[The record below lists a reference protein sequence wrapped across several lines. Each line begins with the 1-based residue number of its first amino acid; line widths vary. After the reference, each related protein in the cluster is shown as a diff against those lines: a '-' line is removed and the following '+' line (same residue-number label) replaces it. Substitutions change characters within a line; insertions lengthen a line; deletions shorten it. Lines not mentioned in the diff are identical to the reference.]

1 MSLIK
6 IKAFSID
13 STDSFTFGNAN
24 ITTTLNGNVAN
35 FSGNI
40 AGANANLGNI
50 VVANYFSGNG
60 SLLSSITGANVTGTV
75 SAATTAGTVTTNAQP
90 NITSVGTLT
99 ALAVSGTGNI
109 YGANLVSAN
118 YFTGT
123 LTTAAQPNITS
134 VGTLTG
140 LTVNGDITSTGNL
153 IVAGTTTYINSTV
166 TDIKD
171 PIIELGSG
179 ANGAALSSD
188 DGMDRGSLL
197 HYYTGGATRDGFM
210 GWKNS
215 TAEFTFA
222 SNVSTSNN
230 VVTVNTLGKIKAGD
244 ANLGNLVT
252 SNYFSGNGSL
262 LTSITGTNVS
272 GNVSFAVQS
281 HYANIA
287 NSVAGANV
295 SGNVNN
301 AITSNWANIANS
313 VAGANVSGNVNNA
326 ITSNWANIANSVAG
340 ANVSGN
346 VGFAVQSH
354 YANIANSV
362 SGTNVSGNVNNA
374 ITSNWA
380 NIANSVAGSNVS
392 GQVSNA
398 LIAGTVYT
406 NAQPNITSV
415 GTLAGVTATGI
426 VDLTGASNVALGPV
440 ANVHITGG
448 SSGQYLQTDGS
459 GTLSWATISSGSL
472 TNGTSNVQ
480 VLNSG
485 NITLSTAGT
494 ANVLVI
500 TSTGANIAGT
510 VNATGNITGANANLG
525 NLVLGNYF
533 SGNGSLLTSITGA
546 NVTGYVP
553 TANIAN
559 TAYAVAGSN
568 VSGNVNNAITS
579 NWANIANSVAGA
591 NVTGNVSYAVQSHY
605 ANIANSVSGTNVS
618 GQVGNALIAGTVYTN
633 AQPNITSVGTL
644 SSLVVSG
651 TTNLGAIGNITITG
665 GSAGYV
671 LKTDGAGN
679 LTWGSASAGTGNAN
693 ISGSDTQLFFND
705 GGSNTL
711 GTSSSL
717 TFTKSTNTLT
727 TANLVVSTIANLGA
741 VTNVK
746 ITGGSSGYLLK
757 TDGTGNLSWYNP
769 IYTSVTADDFTGN
782 GVQTSFTLSTTPTDA
797 NYTIVSVGGVVQPKT
812 TYTVSGSTLT
822 FSSAPPSTAPV
833 EVTTINTGMSGGGGG
848 GGGAAWTYSA
858 ISANTTAVAGYRYI
872 VDTSSANIKVT
883 LPSSGTLGDEV
894 MIIDGTGNASTHEIT
909 VGRNGGNI
917 QGLASDMTVTTDRA
931 AFTLVYYNS
940 TQGWILTNV

>member
-24 ITTTLNGNVAN
+24 ITSNLVAGNANVSGIVNVTGNLSAGNLFAAQIGNSSTYLYGDGSNITNISATTAKKLANGTSNVDIASSGGNVTI
-35 FSGNI
+35 GVGGTGGI
-40 AGANANLGNI
+40 AT
-50 VVANYFSGNG
+50 FTT
-60 SLLSSITGANVTGTV
+60 TGANITGY
-75 SAATTAGTVTTNAQP
+75 A
-90 NITSVGTLT
+90 NI
-99 ALAVSGTGNI
+99 TGNI
-109 YGANLVSAN
+109 TAGNVNAGNLLTAN
-118 YFTGT
+118 YVAGT

-153 IVAGTTTYINSTV
+153 IVAGTTTYVNSTV
-166 TDIKD
+166 TAIKD
-171 PIIELGSG
+171 PIIELGDG
-179 ANGAALSSD
+179 ANNATLTSD

-197 HYYTGGATRDGFM
+197 HYYTGGATRDAFM

-215 TAEFTFA
+215 TGEFTFA
-222 SNVSTSNN
+222 SNVTNSLN

-252 SNYFSGNGSL
+252 SNYFTGNGSL
-262 LTSITGTNVS
+262 LTSITG
-272 GNVSFAVQS
+272 
-281 HYANIA
+281 
-287 NSVAGANV
+287 ANV
-295 SGNVNN
+295 
-301 AITSNWANIANS
+301 T
-313 VAGANVSGNVNNA
+313 
-326 ITSNWANIANSVAG
+326 
-340 ANVSGN
+340 
-346 VGFAVQSH
+346 
-354 YANIANSV
+354 
-362 SGTNVSGNVNNA
+362 
-374 ITSNWA
+374 
-380 NIANSVAGSNVS
+380 
-392 GQVSNA
+392 GQVGNA

-415 GTLAGVTATGI
+415 GTLSTLVVGNATANSTFGNGTITLTSAGNITGGNLVSATY
-426 VDLTGASNVALGPV
+426 LTGTLTTAAQPNITSVGTLTNTTLGSANSFTGGNLVSATYLGGTLTTAAQPNVTSVGTLTGLTSGGTINFTTSGNVSLGAV
-440 ANVHITGG
+440 GNVKVTGG
-448 SSGQYLQTDGS
+448 SSGQYLQTDGT
-459 GTLSWATISSGSL
+459 GNLSWASISTGTL
-472 TNGTSNVQ
+472 TNGTSNIQ
-480 VLNSG
+480 VLSSG
-485 NITLSTAGT
+485 NITLSSAGT
-494 ANVLVI
+494 ANVAII
-500 TSTGANIAGT
+500 TSTGVNVAGY
-510 VNATGNITGANANLG
+510 VNATGNITGGNIAGG
-525 NLVLGNYF
+525 NLVSANYISGNGSLLTSITGANVTGQVGNALIAGTVYTNAQPNITSVGTLTSLSVTGNISAGNVAGGNLTTSNYF

-546 NVTGYVP
+546 NVT
-553 TANIAN
+553 
-559 TAYAVAGSN
+559 
-568 VSGNVNNAITS
+568 
-579 NWANIANSVAGA
+579 
-591 NVTGNVSYAVQSHY
+591 
-605 ANIANSVSGTNVS
+605 

-679 LTWGSASAGTGNAN
+679 LTWGSASSGTGNAN

-711 GTSSSL
+711 GASSSL
-717 TFTKSTNTLT
+717 TFNKSTNTLT
-727 TANLVVSTIANLGA
+727 TANLVVSTTANLGA
-741 VTNVK
+741 AGNIK

-769 IYTSVTADDFTGN
+769 TYTSVTADDFTGN

-848 GGGAAWTYSA
+848 GGAAWTYSA
-858 ISANTTAVAGYRYI
+858 ISANTTATAGYRYI
-872 VDTSSANIKVT
+872 VDTSSANLTVT

-894 MIIDGTGNASTHEIT
+894 MIIDGTGNASTHQIT